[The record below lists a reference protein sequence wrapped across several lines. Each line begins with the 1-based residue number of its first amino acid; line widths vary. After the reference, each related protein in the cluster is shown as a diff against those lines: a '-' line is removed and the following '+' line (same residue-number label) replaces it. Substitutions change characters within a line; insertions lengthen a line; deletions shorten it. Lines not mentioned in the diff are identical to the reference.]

1 MENDITLHGPAW
13 VRTDH
18 DPKAFA
24 LAFVNTYDPVR
35 PVVDLF
41 ANPEHARVFLSE
53 WCEMDWDLDWG
64 KMARRL
70 QLYRD
75 DMRGVVTRF
84 IAGELPLA
92 DLTRHLDHKLMHWPW
107 IAHPVADEGTFRV
120 IFVPSPQLQPVQ
132 HVEAV
137 VTRGLA
143 DLVAELG
150 PERLRR
156 CESQPCE
163 EIFIDRSKSGR
174 QRFCGKRCATRFNV
188 AMFRKRKA
196 S

>member
-1 MENDITLHGPAW
+1 MLTTGP
-13 VRTDH
+13 VCLRSDH

-24 LAFVNTYDPVR
+24 LAFVNSYDPLR

-64 KMARRL
+64 KVARRL

-75 DMRGVVTRF
+75 DLRDALARF
-84 IAGELPLA
+84 INGSLPLD

-107 IAHPVADEGTFRV
+107 IAHPVADQQSFRV
-120 IFVPSPQLQPVQ
+120 LFVPSPQLQPVQ
-132 HVEAV
+132 RVEAV

-143 DLVAELG
+143 DLLAEFG
-150 PERLRR
+150 PGRLRQ
-156 CESQPCE
+156 CESHPCE
-163 EIFIDRSKSGR
+163 EIFIDQSKSGDRHFCHKGCAARFDISLSR
-174 QRFCGKRCATRFNV
+174 QR
-188 AMFRKRKA
+188 KA
-196 S
+196 N